1 MTSCKSGLI
10 LRQSLT
16 VTGDAKL
23 SYICISLSSHSL
35 LYFFSSFYLSLFV
48 LHFHPYPAVLFE
60 IVHAS
65 LRSHVD
71 LRTKGTT
78 IAMVVAGTATGGEIS
93 SRSSVWIWTNIRTIV
108 FGSLL
113 PSAVKVNLDFC
124 DKSAADRRFSLSPSP
139 SISLFLSF
147 SLSRSILYICFSS
160 ARLPRCYFITYELY
174 STIFAR

>member
-35 LYFFSSFYLSLFV
+35 FYFFSSFYLSLFV
-48 LHFHPYPAVLFE
+48 LHPYPAVLFE
-60 IVHAS
+60 IVYAS

-71 LRTKGTT
+71 LRTKGMT

-93 SRSSVWIWTNIRTIV
+93 SRSSVWIWTNIRTDS
-108 FGSLL
+108 F
-113 PSAVKVNLDFC
+113 
-124 DKSAADRRFSLSPSP
+124 RFFIAECGESKLR
-139 SISLFLSF
+139 FL
-147 SLSRSILYICFSS
+147 R
-160 ARLPRCYFITYELY
+160 
-174 STIFAR
+174 